1 MAAARRCWMVERVK
15 WGIMGN
21 ATIARMCVIPAIQNS
36 SNATVHALATRLPAQ
51 AEKVAGDNHIEKI
64 YDSYDALLENPGIEV
79 IYIPLPNHLH
89 HSWTIKALNAGKH
102 VLCEKPLACSTR
114 QAEEM
119 LSAAEDAGRLLMEAF
134 MYRFHPRSLRIKQMI
149 AEGRIGALR
158 FFRSAF
164 CYRMSEEDWQNKDN
178 ARLKPE
184 TGGGALL
191 DVGCYSVSA
200 ARWFFEAEPI
210 QVQAQAVYHPGGV
223 DVHTAGTLSFAGSGL
238 ATFEA
243 SFISALQQTFS
254 VVGFD
259 GAIELPHNAFIPW
272 EKDAVFSI
280 RGRDQE
286 EGQQHIVTGADEYQI
301 MIEHFTNAVLGKSH
315 LIVPPNDSICN
326 MRVLDALAQ
335 AARSG
340 ETIKL

>member
-1 MAAARRCWMVERVK
+1 MVVAWRCWMVEAVK
-15 WGIMGN
+15 WGVMGN
-21 ATIARMCVIPAIQNS
+21 ATIARACVIPAIQKSCNG
-36 SNATVHALATRLPAQ
+36 TLHALASRSPAQ
-51 AEKVAGDNHIEKI
+51 AQKVAGNNHIEQI
-64 YDSYDALLENPGIEV
+64 YGSYDALLIDPEIEV

-89 HSWTIKALNAGKH
+89 HPWAIKALKAGKH
-102 VLCEKPLACSTR
+102 VLCEKPLACSAK

-119 LSAAEDAGRLLMEAF
+119 ASAAEDAGRLLMEAF
-134 MYRFHPRSLRIKQMI
+134 MYRFHPRSRRVKQMV
-149 AEGRIGALR
+149 AEGRIGAPCLV
-158 FFRSAF
+158 RSAF
-164 CYRMSEEDWQNKDN
+164 CYRMSEKDWTNKDN

-200 ARWFFEAEPI
+200 ARWFLGAEPMH
-210 QVQAQAVYHPGGV
+210 VQAQAVYHPSGV
-223 DVHTAGTLSFAGSGL
+223 DVHVVGTLGFAGSEL

-243 SFISALQQTFS
+243 SFISALQQTYS
-254 VVGFD
+254 VVGSD

-272 EKDAVFSI
+272 ENDAVFLL

-286 EGQQHIVTGADEYQI
+286 DGQQHVVTGADEYQA
-301 MIEHFTNAVLGKSH
+301 MVEHFSDAVLGKTR
-315 LIVPPNDSICN
+315 LMVPPGDSICN

-340 ETIKL
+340 KTIKL

>member
-1 MAAARRCWMVERVK
+1 MVAARRCWMVERVK
-15 WGIMGN
+15 WGVMGN
-21 ATIARMCVIPAIQNS
+21 ATIARVCVIPAIQKS
-36 SNATVHALATRLPAQ
+36 RNATVHALATRSPAP
-51 AEKVAGDNHIEKI
+51 AEKVAGDNHIEQI
-64 YDSYDALLENPGIEV
+64 YDSYDALLTDPGIEV
-79 IYIPLPNHLH
+79 VYIPLPNHLH

-102 VLCEKPLACSTR
+102 VLCEKPLACSAK

-134 MYRFHPRSLRIKQMI
+134 MYRFHPRSLRIKQTI
-149 AEGRIGALR
+149 AEGRVGAPR
-158 FFRSAF
+158 FVRSAF
-164 CYRMSEEDWQNKDN
+164 CYRMSEKDWNNKDN

-223 DVHTAGTLSFAGSGL
+223 DVHAAGTLSFAGNGL

-254 VVGFD
+254 VVGFG
-259 GAIELPHNAFIPW
+259 GAIELPHNAYIPW

-286 EGQQHIVTGADEYQI
+286 EGQQQIVTGADEYQI
-301 MIEHFTNAVLGKSH
+301 MVEHFTDAVLGKSR
-315 LIVPPNDSICN
+315 LMVSPVDSICN
-326 MRVLDALAQ
+326 MRVLDGLVQ
-335 AARSG
+335 AARTG
-340 ETIKL
+340 KTIKL